1 MHGAVVG
8 LDVGTT
14 FTKAV
19 VYTGKL
25 DVLSQAHARTPWTAT
40 PTGGEVDPRRLADA
54 CQDCLARA
62 LEMAGAQRV
71 AAIGVTSFGESGVL
85 VDAHDQPVA
94 PVVAW
99 HDRRGGNQAARLL
112 RDLPRFPLVTGRR
125 ADERP
130 SVVKWRLLGDQQ
142 RFARAPVRWY
152 AIAEWVVRSLGGEPA
167 NEASLA
173 SRTGALDVAGCS
185 GYDEAIEWSGLRR
198 LRLRDVTA
206 AGTPAG
212 RATQGPEAIRGAV
225 LTVAGLDCYAS
236 ARAVGVDTSATAL
249 LSCGTSGAA
258 IRVLD
263 RWPGDDEMR
272 HAIGLDFTVDR
283 FLDAR
288 RPVALG
294 ATPCGLILQPLID
307 VLGPPAHSVSL
318 GRDAASDDRSADE
331 LWLRAFDAVADGEAR
346 LIRDLRALAPGLA
359 NVVAVGGWIAQPR
372 LRAALERRLGDLI
385 AYTDATTAADGAA
398 RLALQALQ
406 PGTTTPA

>member
-1 MHGAVVG
+1 MRNAVIG

-40 PTGGEVDPRRLADA
+40 STGAEVDPTRLAEA

-62 LEMAGAQRV
+62 LEIAGVRHV

-85 VDAHDQPVA
+85 VDANDAPVA

-99 HDRRGGNQAARLL
+99 HDRRGRNQAARLT
-112 RDLPRFPLVTGRR
+112 RDLPHFPIVTGRR

-130 SVVKWRLLGDQQ
+130 SVVKWRWLGDQQ
-142 RFARAPVRWY
+142 RIARPPVRWY
-152 AIAEWVVRSLGGEPA
+152 AIAEWVVRSLGGTPA
-167 NEASLA
+167 SDASLA
-173 SRTGALDVAGCS
+173 SRTGAIDVVACAP
-185 GYDEAIEWSGLRR
+185 YDDAIAWSGLRD
-198 LRLRDVTA
+198 LQFGELAA

-212 RATQGPEAIRGAV
+212 TATNGPAAISGAV

-236 ARAVGVDTSATAL
+236 ARAVGVDSAATAL

-258 IRVLD
+258 VRVLD
-263 RWPGDDEMR
+263 RWPDPEAMR
-272 HAIGLDFTVDR
+272 QAIELDFTVDR
-283 FLDAR
+283 FLDAI

-307 VLGPPAHSVSL
+307 VLGPPSHGVNLPGDPDGDHSS
-318 GRDAASDDRSADE
+318 DE

-372 LRAALERRLGDLI
+372 LRSALERRLGELI

-398 RLALQALQ
+398 RLALQALDA
-406 PGTTTPA
+406 PSAVAT